1 MYAIGTIKAWAATR
15 AARNGGEVNHSIH
28 AVLTIATLGLW
39 LPVWTV
45 AAIRETNRAKMRSSL
60 VDLRHIERLE
70 ISLNIADSSH
80 ACPANIRIS
89 FFYCF
94 IR

>member
-15 AARNGGEVNHSIH
+15 AARGTGEANHSLH

-45 AAIRETNRAKMRSSL
+45 VAIRQTNRTKMRSTL

-70 ISLNIADSSH
+70 ISPEYRRQLARMS
-80 ACPANIRIS
+80 
-89 FFYCF
+89 
-94 IR
+94 

>member
-15 AARNGGEVNHSIH
+15 AARNDSEMHHSFH

-45 AAIRETNRAKMRSSL
+45 AAIRSGKRSRAAMRSSL

-70 ISLNIADSSH
+70 ISPEYRRQLARMS
-80 ACPANIRIS
+80 
-89 FFYCF
+89 
-94 IR
+94 

>member
-15 AARNGGEVNHSIH
+15 SANNNTEVNHSLH

-45 AAIRETNRAKMRSSL
+45 AAIRENNRTKMRSTL

-70 ISLNIADSSH
+70 ISPEYRRQLARMS
-80 ACPANIRIS
+80 
-89 FFYCF
+89 
-94 IR
+94 

>member
-1 MYAIGTIKAWAATR
+1 MYAIGTIKLWSATR
-15 AARNGGEVNHSIH
+15 ATRNTEEPNHSLH

-45 AAIRETNRAKMRSSL
+45 VAIRQTNRNQMRSTL

-70 ISLNIADSSH
+70 ISPEYRRQLARMS
-80 ACPANIRIS
+80 
-89 FFYCF
+89 
-94 IR
+94 

>member
-1 MYAIGTIKAWAATR
+1 MYAIGTFKAWAATR

-28 AVLTIATLGLW
+28 AVLTIASLGLW

-45 AAIRETNRAKMRSSL
+45 ICVKSRAKMRSTL

-70 ISLNIADSSH
+70 ISPEYRRQLARMS
-80 ACPANIRIS
+80 
-89 FFYCF
+89 
-94 IR
+94 

>member
-15 AARNGGEVNHSIH
+15 AARNGGEMSHSIH

-45 AAIRETNRAKMRSSL
+45 VSIRQNQNSRAKMRSSL

-70 ISLNIADSSH
+70 ISPEYRRQLARMS
-80 ACPANIRIS
+80 
-89 FFYCF
+89 
-94 IR
+94 

>member
-15 AARNGGEVNHSIH
+15 AARNGSEMNSSIH

-45 AAIRETNRAKMRSSL
+45 AAIRQSNRTKMRSSL

-70 ISLNIADSSH
+70 ISPEYRRQLARMS
-80 ACPANIRIS
+80 
-89 FFYCF
+89 
-94 IR
+94 